1 MDRRSVKTKK
11 LLKNALIK
19 LMIEKGFDKITIK
32 DITEEAD
39 INRGTFY
46 LHYKDKY
53 DLLEQKEEKILKEI
67 NEITDN
73 ISKKY
78 PKNFILPSKKE
89 SLLPIFTCVYI
100 YIKDNA
106 DFMKV
111 VLGPNGDL
119 NFQMKLKNFIEGC
132 LVQNIGIKH
141 EIEKMPIKYIA
152 TIASSAQLGIIQ
164 KWLKNGMEETPQE
177 LASFVSDVVC
187 SIYSGV
193 IKDLS
198 ILE

>member
-11 LLKNALIK
+11 LLENALIK

-53 DLLEQKEEKILKEI
+53 DFLEQKEDNILKEFI
-67 NEITDN
+67 EIVDN
-73 ISKKY
+73 IAKKY
-78 PKNFILPSKKE
+78 HGSLILPSNKDD
-89 SLLPIFTCVYI
+89 LLPIFTQVYI

-119 NFQMKLKNFIEGC
+119 NFQMRLRNFIEAS
-132 LVQNIGIKH
+132 LVQNISIKN
-141 EIEKMPIKYIA
+141 ESGKMPVKYIA

-177 LASFVSDVVC
+177 LATFMSEVVF

-193 IKDLS
+193 VKDRN
-198 ILE
+198 

>member
-1 MDRRSVKTKK
+1 MDRRSIKTKN
-11 LLKNALIK
+11 LLENALIK

-53 DLLEQKEEKILKEI
+53 DFLEQKEDNILKEFI
-67 NEITDN
+67 EIVDN
-73 ISKKY
+73 IAKKY
-78 PKNFILPSKKE
+78 PGSLILPSNKDD
-89 SLLPIFTCVYI
+89 LLPIFTQVYI

-119 NFQMKLKNFIEGC
+119 NFQMKLRNFIEAS
-132 LVQNIGIKH
+132 LVQNISIKN
-141 EIEKMPIKYIA
+141 ESGKMPVKYIA

-177 LASFVSDVVC
+177 LASFMSDVVF

-193 IKDLS
+193 VKDKN
-198 ILE
+198 